1 MRLVICKYSVGSE
14 LRICMECAE
23 VLWTKRAYHKTGG
36 LSTQRAEKSRN
47 PDKKTSRDCRETSSR
62 DILIKS
68 SRDSHHH
75 SLSHIL
81 YEHQNLVETPAS
93 S

>member
-1 MRLVICKYSVGSE
+1 MSRESVWN
-14 LRICMECAE
+14 
-23 VLWTKRAYHKTGG
+23 VLGCCG
-36 LSTQRAEKSRN
+36 LSERTIRRAVCQHHGQKN
-47 PDKKTSRDCRETSSR
+47 PETLTKKTSRDCRETSSR

-81 YEHQNLVETPAS
+81 YEHRNLVETPAHS
-93 S
+93 YII